1 MNQNLPTDP
10 KEEKKQQKEP
20 DGDQPMEN
28 LERTELTEEQ
38 KAQIEAEVERK
49 LGKERGLD
57 GGIKLVREKAPF
69 AW

>member
-1 MNQNLPTDP
+1 MNYKHQYDEIKENETKLVMNQNLPTDP

-38 KAQIEAEVERK
+38 KA
-49 LGKERGLD
+49 
-57 GGIKLVREKAPF
+57 
-69 AW
+69 